1 MSENNEGWEVK
12 VQKGINSLMSFA
24 PEAPTSRDTGPPGET
39 FTEKLVRKVSKEP
52 LVPIGCMITVGFLTK
67 GLNAFHKGNALQA
80 QKLMRGRVL
89 AQFGTVAIMIVGAYN
104 GFKPGGDK
112 PKDYEEKLQ
121 RQHTTDER
129 DNADE

>member
-1 MSENNEGWEVK
+1 MSDDNSVWQEK
-12 VQKGINSLMSFA
+12 LQKGINSLMSFA
-24 PEAPTSRDTGPPGET
+24 PEAPTSRDKGPPGET

-52 LVPIGCMITVGFLTK
+52 LVPIGGLITVGFLTK

-89 AQFGTVAIMIVGAYN
+89 AQFGTVAIMVVGAYN

-112 PKDYEEKLQ
+112 PKDYEEKME
-121 RQHTTDER
+121 RQHTADG
-129 DNADE
+129 NAKA